1 LALSKGKDKKEAE
14 KPAKA
19 EAHNLDFYDSVFLSP
34 LKY

>member
-19 EAHNLDFYDSVFLSP
+19 EAINLDC
-34 LKY
+34 